1 MALFTQR
8 VGEHAFLELRALLF
22 VLLGTSCS
30 IAHNPS
36 SESGRM
42 QPLAIDLGEAYESR
56 SQQRKQRTM
65 PFANERIERKD
76 RLLAQLDPDH
86 KVKLEGTF
94 INHLAAAVRA
104 SSPSERQKA
113 LDKATEAYESALDDV
128 LHEDGGIEGSE

>member
-1 MALFTQR
+1 
-8 VGEHAFLELRALLF
+8 
-22 VLLGTSCS
+22 
-30 IAHNPS
+30 
-36 SESGRM
+36 M
-42 QPLAIDLGEAYESR
+42 QPLANDLGEAYESR